1 MKSRQEI
8 VNEMLTQIQGVFNF
22 YTDQKLTDEQI
33 GQIRSVLDQSV
44 PQEYTSEGWTAYS
57 NDYQARVEAEAA
69 EVDSSDDVF
78 LRRKVK
84 GK

>member
-33 GQIRSVLDQSV
+33 GQIRSVLDANV

-57 NDYQARVEAEAA
+57 NDYRARVAAEAA
-69 EVDSSDDVF
+69 EVDSSDD
-78 LRRKVK
+78 L
-84 GK
+84 